1 MKAIC
6 YRFFHSP
13 GVGVFFLLYGAVSC
27 LSLISG
33 FSSPG
38 ELFVQNLGDMGP
50 PGLGLSVFS
59 AVYMGSAF
67 SRRTFQSQ
75 IAHGASRIK
84 LLRNHFLLLTL
95 VFLFLAYLNA
105 GLPALLWAVW
115 RGGMGSAYPMEYLL
129 RLCLPAAL
137 LTAARGV
144 GLLIFPFLFRD
155 SVKSLMISLV
165 YTLLVSVLTQSD
177 RHTFPYSFY
186 GPAPFPLWADI
197 AVAILS
203 LGVLALTFGLLAL
216 YFRQTALR

>member
-13 GVGVFFLLYGAVSC
+13 GVGVFFLLYGVVSC

-59 AVYMGSAF
+59 AVYMGAAF

-75 IAHGASRIK
+75 IAHGASRIM

-105 GLPALLWAVW
+105 GLPALLWAIW
-115 RGGMGSAYPMEYLL
+115 RGGMDGAYPMEYLL

-137 LTAARGV
+137 LTTARGV

-155 SVKSLMISLV
+155 SVKTLMISLV

-186 GPAPFPLWADI
+186 GLAPFPLWADVT
-197 AVAILS
+197 VAILS
-203 LGVLALTFGLLAL
+203 LGILALTFGLLAL
-216 YFRQTALR
+216 YFRRTALR

>member
-13 GVGVFFLLYGAVSC
+13 GVGVFFLLYGVVSC

-67 SRRTFQSQ
+67 NRRTFQNQ
-75 IAHGASRIK
+75 IAHGASRIM

-105 GLPALLWAVW
+105 GLPALLWAIW
-115 RGGMGSAYPMEYLL
+115 RGGMGSAYLMEYLL

-155 SVKSLMISLV
+155 SVKTLMISLV

>member
-13 GVGVFFLLYGAVSC
+13 GVGVFFLLYGVVSC

-59 AVYMGSAF
+59 AVYMGAAF

-75 IAHGASRIK
+75 IAHGASRIM

-105 GLPALLWAVW
+105 GLPALLWAIW
-115 RGGMGSAYPMEYLL
+115 RGGMGGAYPMEYLL
-129 RLCLPAAL
+129 RLCVPAAL
-137 LTAARGV
+137 LTTAWGV
-144 GLLIFPFLFRD
+144 GRLIFPFLFRD
-155 SVKSLMISLV
+155 SVKTLIISLV
-165 YTLLVSVLTQSD
+165 YTLLISALTQSD
-177 RHTFPYSFY
+177 RHIFPYSFY

-203 LGVLALTFGLLAL
+203 LGILALTFGLLAL
-216 YFRQTALR
+216 YFRQAALR

>member
-13 GVGVFFLLYGAVSC
+13 GVGVFFLLYGMVSC

-59 AVYMGSAF
+59 AVYMGAAF

-75 IAHGASRIK
+75 IAHGASRIM

-105 GLPALLWAVW
+105 GLPALLCAIW
-115 RGGMGSAYPMEYLL
+115 RGGMGGAYAVFTGYL
-129 RLCLPAAL
+129 RTD
-137 LTAARGV
+137 LTA
-144 GLLIFPFLFRD
+144 
-155 SVKSLMISLV
+155 
-165 YTLLVSVLTQSD
+165 D
-177 RHTFPYSFY
+177 RSSILC
-186 GPAPFPLWADI
+186 G
-197 AVAILS
+197 AVPC
-203 LGVLALTFGLLAL
+203 
-216 YFRQTALR
+216 

>member
-13 GVGVFFLLYGAVSC
+13 GVGVFFLLYGVVSC

-59 AVYMGSAF
+59 AVYMGAAF

-75 IAHGASRIK
+75 IAHGASRIM

-105 GLPALLWAVW
+105 GLPALLWAIW
-115 RGGMGSAYPMEYLL
+115 RGGMGGAYPMEYLL
-129 RLCLPAAL
+129 RLCVPAAL
-137 LTAARGV
+137 LTTARGV

-155 SVKSLMISLV
+155 SVKTLMISLV
-165 YTLLVSVLTQSD
+165 YTLLISALTQSD
-177 RHTFPYSFY
+177 RHIFPYSFY

-203 LGVLALTFGLLAL
+203 LGILALTFGLLAL